1 MKKIRLVSVVILFSI
16 LLQSIVFAVSNA
28 DRAVKVVKY
37 LDSTAVIVYQGPL
50 KDYDNGLWD
59 NIDFTQAQIAMII
72 DWDQAD
78 SDILYII
85 PADDAVQEESIPESS
100 LVQNNTA
107 VIYQN
112 GIIDTAMDDMQ
123 IDISLLYNNAYSEC
137 ILREGQELTADIK
150 LTNTNEASKA
160 LSSILAIYDEDSK
173 LISLNT
179 NNVIVQGNGEEN
191 IQNKIVVPV
200 GNSAHKA
207 KIMLWDNISAMNPYY
222 APLILTLEGEDFFG
236 DDYTLAQPITGKN
249 KANGIINTT
258 DDTDVFS
265 ITPAND
271 GLYYFE
277 TFSDIDTY
285 ASLYAGG
292 EMETSVA
299 ADDNSGYGNNF
310 RMSATLQANTTYY
323 LYVNGRQTGSYTL
336 NYGYEIGNI
345 YGTVSPVVF
354 YDDDTIYNEQIETT
368 VTLRNYN
375 TNEFVATMHLKDWSQ
390 SNISFA
396 SFSLTGVHAGEYLA
410 EISRPGYLKCYKKVM
425 LQDNTIDLGSTALLA
440 GDVNGDN
447 CVDQQDIE
455 SISAL
460 FGVEYGT
467 EGYIVQADLNGDKV
481 IDQLDAAIA
490 NANIGL
496 NANAYNENMNII
508 MMNAE
513 LQNNKLMIAGKAREN
528 SNVTCTV
535 YYDDYSIFESEMQC
549 SPAGDYYCETEISK
563 TGSYSVVVTAENQA
577 FPAFCMIEY

>member
-1 MKKIRLVSVVILFSI
+1 MRKIRLILAVILFSI

-28 DRAVKVVKY
+28 DRAVQVVKY
-37 LDSTAVIVYQGPL
+37 VNDTAVTVYQGSL
-50 KDYDNGLWD
+50 RNYANGLWD
-59 NIDFTQAQIAMII
+59 NIDFTQAKIAMII

-78 SDILYII
+78 SDVLYII
-85 PADDAVQEESIPESS
+85 PADDAEQEESIPESS
-100 LVQNNTA
+100 LMQNNTA

-150 LTNTNEASKA
+150 LTNTNEASKT

-173 LISLNT
+173 LISLNAD
-179 NNVIVQGNGEEN
+179 NVIVQGNGEEN

-200 GNSAHKA
+200 GNSAYKA
-207 KIMLWDNISAMNPYY
+207 KIMLWDSISAMNPYY

-236 DDYTLAQPITGKN
+236 DDYTLAQPISGRN
-249 KANGIINTT
+249 RANGKINTI

-277 TFSDIDTY
+277 AFSDIDTY
-285 ASLYAGG
+285 ASLYANG
-292 EMETSVA
+292 EMETPVA

-310 RMSATLQANTTYY
+310 RMAATLQANTTYY
-323 LYVNGRQTGSYTL
+323 LYVNGRETGNYTL

-345 YGTVSPVVF
+345 YGTVSPVIF

-375 TNEFVATMHLKDWSQ
+375 TDEFVAAMHLKDWSQ

-410 EISRPGYLKCYKKVM
+410 EIFRPGYLKCYKKVR
-425 LQDNTIDLGSTALLA
+425 LEDNAIDLGNTVLLA

-455 SISAL
+455 AISTL
-460 FGVEYGT
+460 FGVGYGA
-467 EGYIVQADLNGDKV
+467 EEYIVQADLNGDKV
-481 IDQLDAAIA
+481 IDNLDAAMA

-496 NANAYNENMNII
+496 NANAYNENMNVI

-513 LQNNKLMIAGKAREN
+513 LHNGKLMITGKAQEN

-535 YYDDYSIFESEMQC
+535 YYNDYSIFESEMQC
-549 SPAGDYYCETEISK
+549 SPAGEYHCEAEISK
-563 TGSYSVVVTAENQA
+563 SGSYFVTVTAENQA
-577 FPAFCMIEY
+577 FAASCIIEY